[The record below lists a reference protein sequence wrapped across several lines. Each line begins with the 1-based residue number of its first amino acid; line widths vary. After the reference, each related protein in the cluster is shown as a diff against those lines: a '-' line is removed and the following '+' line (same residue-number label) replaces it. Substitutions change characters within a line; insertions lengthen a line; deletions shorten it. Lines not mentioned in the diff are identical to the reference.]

1 MGACATITTPGFNL
15 RDDTTRTGN
24 EPYWTSTQLIREGG
38 GFGRFWYFLGLR
50 TRSGWSVTY
59 CGCKKLY
66 SPIYYLHNIIST
78 ATLLCTSIV
87 TYLNSTKDWISLS
100 LSRYHVLSWAVDLFR
115 GPAIQHNYYTVHVE
129 YDNKASSEARYNLPV
144 FRSFAV
150 QTKLLPDLSIIPNIR
165 QIVRLTGGWFRRKN
179 GLYCLSTLFAFYMHS
194 ISHASGHS
202 GLTLSEVKHSP
213 SLSVSLFGL
222 GSAGDSTGQERRAAR
237 LCSVVFQ
244 NLSKYI
250 TFLLGDG
257 FPNGGRTIRN
267 LDEDRSDSRE

>member
-1 MGACATITTPGFNL
+1 MFTYCGCVCYNYYSRFQFTGRHNTDRKRTILNFDSINSG
-15 RDDTTRTGN
+15 G
-24 EPYWTSTQLIREGG
+24 GG

-100 LSRYHVLSWAVDLFR
+100 LSSCHVLSWAVDLFR
-115 GPAIQHNYYTVHVE
+115 GLAIQHNYYTVHVE

-213 SLSVSLFGL
+213 SLSQCLCLDWVRLGTAQDRKGEPHDCVLLSFKILANTSRFFSEMVSRTEDGL
-222 GSAGDSTGQERRAAR
+222 SG
-237 LCSVVFQ
+237 
-244 NLSKYI
+244 I
-250 TFLLGDG
+250 
-257 FPNGGRTIRN
+257 
-267 LDEDRSDSRE
+267 